1 MSGRVDSSGGFSEAA
16 IAYVAQ
22 GMCSGLGYLHRQG
35 LIHRDV
41 KAGNLLLARDGAVRL
56 ADFGVVRPPPPSLRE
71 DLDMV
76 CVSVCVCAGER
87 QQSAADAPQGRQDRA
102 DLRR

>member
-1 MSGRVDSSGGFSEAA
+1 M
-16 IAYVAQ
+16 AQ

-56 ADFGVVRPPPPSLRE
+56 ADFGVVRPPPLCGKISTW
-71 DLDMV
+71 
-76 CVSVCVCAGER
+76 CVSVCVCR
-87 QQSAADAPQGRQDRA
+87 
-102 DLRR
+102 

>member
-1 MSGRVDSSGGFSEAA
+1 M
-16 IAYVAQ
+16 AQ

-76 CVSVCVCAGER
+76 CVCLCVNVCR
-87 QQSAADAPQGRQDRA
+87 
-102 DLRR
+102 

>member
-1 MSGRVDSSGGFSEAA
+1 
-16 IAYVAQ
+16 
-22 GMCSGLGYLHRQG
+22 MCSGLGYLHRQG

-56 ADFGVVRPPPPSLRE
+56 ADFGVVRPPPFLRE

-76 CVSVCVCAGER
+76 CVCVCVQVSGSSL
-87 QQSAADAPQGRQDRA
+87 QQMHRRDAKTAQTFVGKYVQIVR
-102 DLRR
+102 LG